1 MSTPPDP
8 RDELARLG
16 ARIDALSALVHRLLD
31 ENARLRDAQAQ
42 LADKRAQLL
51 SRNEQA
57 RSRVEVMIQRL
68 KSLEAKP

>member
-16 ARIDALSALVHRLLD
+16 ARIDALSALVG
-31 ENARLRDAQAQ
+31 E
-42 LADKRAQLL
+42 LL